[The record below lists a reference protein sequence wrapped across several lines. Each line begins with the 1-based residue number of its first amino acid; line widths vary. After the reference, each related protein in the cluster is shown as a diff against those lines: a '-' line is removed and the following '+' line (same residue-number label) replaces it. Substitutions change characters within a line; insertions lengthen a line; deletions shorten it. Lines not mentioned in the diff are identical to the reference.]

1 MARPAAPAASRP
13 GSSQAPSAPVGG
25 QAATEPPGSRPAD
38 DDPIARVPPPT
49 GSVPVSAAP
58 VGRRVRV
65 PKTAELVASQLR
77 RRIIRGELTEGDA
90 LPPEPTLMTQ
100 FGVSRP
106 TLREAFRV
114 LEAEALISVR
124 RGAHGGA
131 RVHLPSPTVAARYA
145 GLVLEHRG
153 ATLGDVHQ
161 ASAVIEPPCA
171 ALLAERHSPA
181 DVSVLRGILAEADE
195 VADDPA
201 ALAAAQA
208 AFHLA
213 VVELTGNK
221 SLSVVT
227 GMLQHLVE
235 LTNAQHG
242 HAAVGAGPDAS
253 PAPTAAVDRATDNRL
268 SVDATR
274 QIHATLVDLVEIGDA
289 AGADRHWRLHLAAPD
304 HAIPGGPADRCV
316 LDLLG

>member
-1 MARPAAPAASRP
+1 M
-13 GSSQAPSAPVGG
+13 
-25 QAATEPPGSRPAD
+25 
-38 DDPIARVPPPT
+38 
-49 GSVPVSAAP
+49 
-58 VGRRVRV
+58 GRRVRV

-161 ASAVIEPPCA
+161 ASAIIEPPCA
-171 ALLAERHSPA
+171 ALLAERHDA
-181 DVSVLRGILAEADE
+181 VDVSVLRGILAEADE
-195 VADDPA
+195 VVDDPT

-242 HAAVGAGPDAS
+242 HALAAAGPDAS
-253 PAPTAAVDRATDNRL
+253 PAATAIDRAVDNRL
-268 SVDATR
+268 SAGATR
-274 QIHATLVDLVEIGDA
+274 QIHAALVDLVEIGDA
-289 AGADRHWRLHLAAPD
+289 AGADRHWRQHLAAPD

>member
-1 MARPAAPAASRP
+1 M
-13 GSSQAPSAPVGG
+13 
-25 QAATEPPGSRPAD
+25 ATEPGRRAAGGRVPGLPGSPA
-38 DDPIARVPPPT
+38 PLTAGPLAVT
-49 GSVPVSAAP
+49 VSP
-58 VGRRVRV
+58 VGRQVRV

-77 RRIIRGELTEGDA
+77 RRIIRGELSEGDA

-131 RVHLPSPTVAARYA
+131 RVHAPSPNVAARYA

-161 ASAVIEPPCA
+161 ASSVIEPPCA
-171 ALLAERHSPA
+171 VLLAERGSPD
-181 DVSVLRGILAEADE
+181 DVAALRAVLAEGDSVGE
-195 VADDPA
+195 EPA

-208 AFHLA
+208 AFHRA

-221 SLSVVT
+221 SLSVLT

-235 LTNAQHG
+235 LTSAPQG
-242 HAAVGAGPDAS
+242 HASIAANIREAPARSSAGDEPQRR
-253 PAPTAAVDRATDNRL
+253 PLGRTTRL
-268 SVDATR
+268 A
-274 QIHATLVDLVEIGDA
+274 HATLIDLIERGDA
-289 AGADRHWRLHLAAPD
+289 AGAGEHWGRHLAAPG
-304 HAIPGGPADRCV
+304 HAVPGGPADGCV

>member
-1 MARPAAPAASRP
+1 MAWPAAPAGTIPGTSVAGASTTEATP
-13 GSSQAPSAPVGG
+13 NPAPPVSPAHVPAAASPVG
-25 QAATEPPGSRPAD
+25 Q
-38 DDPIARVPPPT
+38 
-49 GSVPVSAAP
+49 
-58 VGRRVRV
+58 RVRV

-77 RRIIRGELTEGDA
+77 RRIIRGELSEGDA
-90 LPPEPTLMTQ
+90 LPPEPTLMAQ

-114 LEAEALISVR
+114 LEAEALIFVR

-131 RVHLPSPTVAARYA
+131 RVHTPSPEVAARYA

-161 ASAVIEPPCA
+161 ACAVIEPPCA
-171 ALLAERHSPA
+171 ALLAERRDPA
-181 DVSVLRGILAEADE
+181 DVARLRQLLHEGDEA
-195 VADDPA
+195 ADHPV
-201 ALAAAQA
+201 ALASAQA

-221 SLSVVT
+221 SLTVIT
-227 GMLQHLVE
+227 GMLLHLVE
-235 LTNAQHG
+235 LTNSHG
-242 HAAVGAGPDAS
+242 GHPGADNRPEETSLAAV
-253 PAPTAAVDRATDNRL
+253 AADDRSSARATR
-268 SVDATR
+268 R
-274 QIHATLVDLVEIGDA
+274 IHATLIDLIEAGDTQGA
-289 AGADRHWRLHLAAPD
+289 ADLWHRHLAAPD

>member
-1 MARPAAPAASRP
+1 MARQAASAAPRPGTSSLPPLPLPAPPADPHPAA
-13 GSSQAPSAPVGG
+13 APSPL
-25 QAATEPPGSRPAD
+25 T
-38 DDPIARVPPPT
+38 
-49 GSVPVSAAP
+49 VSASP

-90 LPPEPTLMTQ
+90 LPPEPTLMAQ

-114 LEAEALISVR
+114 LEAEVLISVR

-131 RVHLPSPTVAARYA
+131 RVHAPSPAVAARYA

-161 ASAVIEPPCA
+161 ACALLEPPCA
-171 ALLAERHSPA
+171 GLLAERANPG
-181 DVSVLRGILAEADE
+181 DVAALRRILADGDAVPEDAID
-195 VADDPA
+195 VT
-201 ALAAAQA
+201 AAQA

-221 SLSVVT
+221 SLAVLT
-227 GMLQHLVE
+227 GILQNLVE
-235 LTNAQHG
+235 MTTVAHG
-242 HAAVGAGPDAS
+242 QAAAPPAGA
-253 PAPTAAVDRATDNRL
+253 PAGHTAAGAAQPSQRSLADRRSQAR
-268 SVDATR
+268 ATR
-274 QIHATLVDLVEIGDA
+274 QVHATLIDLVESGDA
-289 AGADRHWRLHLAAPD
+289 ARATEHWQRHLAAPG
-304 HAIPGGPADRCV
+304 HAIPGGPADRCM

>member
-13 GSSQAPSAPVGG
+13 GTSQAPSAPAGSR
-25 QAATEPPGSRPAD
+25 ASAEPPGS
-38 DDPIARVPPPT
+38 PPPIDDRI
-49 GSVPVSAAP
+49 SRVSPPLPVSAVP

-161 ASAVIEPPCA
+161 ASAIIEPPCA
-171 ALLAERHSPA
+171 ALLAERHDA
-181 DVSVLRGILAEADE
+181 VDVSVLRGILAEADE
-195 VADDPA
+195 VVDDPT

-235 LTNAQHG
+235 LTSAQHG
-242 HAAVGAGPDAS
+242 HAIAGAGPDAS
-253 PAPTAAVDRATDNRL
+253 PASAAAVDRAVDNRL
-268 SVDATR
+268 SAGATR
-274 QIHATLVDLVEIGDA
+274 QLHAALVDLVEIGDA
-289 AGADRHWRLHLAAPD
+289 AGADRHWRQHLAAPD

>member
-13 GSSQAPSAPVGG
+13 GTSQAPSAPAGSR
-25 QAATEPPGSRPAD
+25 ASAEPPGPPIDDRISR
-38 DDPIARVPPPT
+38 VSPPL
-49 GSVPVSAAP
+49 PVSAVP

-161 ASAVIEPPCA
+161 ASAIIEPPCA
-171 ALLAERHSPA
+171 ALLAERHDA
-181 DVSVLRGILAEADE
+181 VDVSVLRGILAEADE
-195 VADDPA
+195 VVDDPT

-235 LTNAQHG
+235 LTSAQHG
-242 HAAVGAGPDAS
+242 HAIAIAGAGPDAS
-253 PAPTAAVDRATDNRL
+253 PASAAAVDRAVDNRL
-268 SVDATR
+268 SAGATR
-274 QIHATLVDLVEIGDA
+274 QLHAALVDLVEIGDA
-289 AGADRHWRLHLAAPD
+289 AGADRHWRQHLAAPD